1 MKRMLIAAG
10 VAFGV
15 MATLIPV
22 RAEDGS
28 KENYLTRCASCHGME
43 GRGDG
48 PSTRWLRT
56 KPTDFHNCDQVKKL
70 SDDTIFAA
78 IKWGTGMIDL
88 PADMPSFN
96 DRLSDG
102 EIHSLGS
109 YVRRFCASSTRDH

>member
-15 MATLIPV
+15 MATLISV

-28 KENYLTRCASCHGME
+28 KENYLTRCASCHGAV

-56 KPTDFHNCDQVKKL
+56 RPTDFHNCDDMKKL
-70 SDDTIFAA
+70 SDDTIFKA
-78 IKWGTGMIDL
+78 IAYGTGMIGL

-102 EIHSLGS
+102 EIDSLVS